1 MVMEKSV
8 IDYFTVLEDPRK
20 WRNVQ
25 HLLEDIMVISI
36 IAVICGAEGW
46 EEIEDFARS
55 KEKFFKSILKLP
67 HGIPSHDTIR
77 RVFALIEPE
86 SFEQCFKLWTN
97 SLVKEQ
103 KGVVA
108 FDGKTLRGS
117 HDRSKGKSPIH
128 MVSAWSAANGIV
140 LGQLAVGDKSNE
152 ITAIP
157 NLIKLLDLDGLIVT
171 IDAMGTQTKIADSIK
186 GKGADYILALKG
198 NQGYLNE
205 LVESGFQTRKA
216 DLYYETIEKDHGR
229 IEIRKCYV
237 MNQIKW
243 MDEEIDRWRDLKS
256 IIKIE
261 SIREIQNKKAEE
273 TRYYIS
279 SLNDNAELI
288 NNSIR
293 EHWGIENKL
302 HWSLDVTFREDE
314 SRKRAGKTAK
324 NFTIVRRIALN
335 LLRTCDDLKIS
346 IKRKRLRAG
355 WDEAYLQSILK
366 I

>member
-1 MVMEKSV
+1 MEKSI
-8 IDYFTVLEDPRK
+8 IDYFVAVEDPRK

-25 HLLEDIMVISI
+25 HHLEDIIVISI
-36 IAVICGAEGW
+36 VAVICGAEGW
-46 EEIEDFARS
+46 EEIEDFGKI

-67 HGIPSHDTIR
+67 YGIPSHDTIR
-77 RVFALIEPE
+77 RVFMLLESE
-86 SFEQCFKLWTN
+86 SFEQCFKSWTD
-97 SLVKEQ
+97 SLAKKQ

-140 LGQLAVGDKSNE
+140 LGQIAVGDKSNE

-157 NLIKLLDLDGLIVT
+157 KLIKILDLKGLIVT
-171 IDAMGTQTKIADSIK
+171 IDAMGTQTKIAESIK
-186 GKGADYILALKG
+186 ENGADYILALKG
-198 NQGYLNE
+198 NQGYLKE
-205 LVESGFQTRKA
+205 LVESGFQNRNA

-229 IEIRKCYV
+229 IETRKCHV
-237 MNQIKW
+237 INQIEW
-243 MDEEIDRWRDLKS
+243 MDEEKERWRDIKS
-256 IIKIE
+256 IIKID
-261 SIREIQNKKAEE
+261 SIREIQNNKTEE

-279 SLNDNAELI
+279 SLKDNAELI
-288 NNSIR
+288 SNSIR

-324 NFTIVRRIALN
+324 NFTVVRRIALN
-335 LLRTCDDLKIS
+335 LLRTCDELKIS
-346 IKRKRLRAG
+346 LKRKRLKAG
-355 WDEAYLQSILK
+355 WDEGYLRTLLK